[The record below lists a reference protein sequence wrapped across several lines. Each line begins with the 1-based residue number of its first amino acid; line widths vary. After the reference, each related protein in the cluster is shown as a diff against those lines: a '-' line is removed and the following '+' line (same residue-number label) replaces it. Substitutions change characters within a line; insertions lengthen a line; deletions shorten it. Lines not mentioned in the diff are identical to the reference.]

1 MTPNELE
8 KLPKPLERTMTALE
22 LSIMAEI
29 VERIKE
35 ASQITPV
42 IDWLLVRLTA
52 IGESK
57 TRIKQLIGEAIK
69 EADLLIDDI
78 YEQAA
83 RSDYVRN
90 KAIYEVAGKDYDRYE
105 DNQFFQQVVD
115 AARRQ
120 TKDSMRP
127 MENIT

>member
-1 MTPNELE
+1 MTPDELE

-22 LSIMAEI
+22 LSIMSEI
-29 VERIKE
+29 VDRIKE
-35 ASQITPV
+35 AAQITPV

-69 EADLLIDDI
+69 EADLQIDDI

-90 KAIYEVAGKDYDRYE
+90 KTIY
-105 DNQFFQQVVD
+105 
-115 AARRQ
+115 
-120 TKDSMRP
+120 
-127 MENIT
+127 